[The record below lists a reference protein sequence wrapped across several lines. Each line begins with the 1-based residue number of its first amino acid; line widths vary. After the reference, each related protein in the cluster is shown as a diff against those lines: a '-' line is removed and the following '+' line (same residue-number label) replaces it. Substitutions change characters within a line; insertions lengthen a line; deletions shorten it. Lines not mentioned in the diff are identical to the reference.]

1 MAKVMLR
8 EQSGVIYFYVAK
20 KDMEETI
27 EKIEFES
34 DDKWGGEVELSNG
47 EIWYIEP
54 NIKKLPKEANNDIT
68 MRSAAGFYKAL
79 NCYEILKK
87 ASTLSDT
94 SRKLLKRIT
103 IRLQRSTTTAQNTSN
118 QST

>member
-1 MAKVMLR
+1 MAKVMLS
-8 EQSGVIYFYVAK
+8 EKNGQIYFYIAK

-54 NIKKLPKEANNDIT
+54 NIKKLPKEE
-68 MRSAAGFYKAL
+68 S
-79 NCYEILKK
+79 CKK
-87 ASTLSDT
+87 ISD
-94 SRKLLKRIT
+94 
-103 IRLQRSTTTAQNTSN
+103 
-118 QST
+118 